1 MKPTWMLALAGMLC
15 TGALAAQDTP
25 GSPEPERPSKEVKF
39 KNTDADADGKITFDE
54 MKKVHH
60 AGLKAWREAG
70 ESLDDKKVAEA
81 QKWLDER
88 LFVFEFLVWDGND
101 DRELT
106 KEEYLKDPEEA
117 PEITRQDNL
126 DSEEVDF
133 DDLLRH
139 DSDKDG
145 KLSLAELTKSTQAKL
160 KQYVEI
166 AKGDNDKLE
175 KLLSIEHHMMA
186 AYTLL
191 NRDLDGD
198 SVLTREEV
206 KTYMEKVLNREEM
219 HELTKDA
226 MKKYGQFM
234 ADTMFTLYDKDGD
247 KALSWDELKNVK
259 NPPSEEEFK
268 KLDKNGDGKLTG
280 EEVAAALTDSE
291 SRDGEEDGGS
301 TPPKP
306 DESKPDGGK

>member
-15 TGALAAQDTP
+15 AGALHAQDTP
-25 GSPEPERPSKEVKF
+25 GSPESEGVSKEVKF
-39 KNTDADADGKITFDE
+39 KNTDGDADGKITYAE

-70 ESLDDKKVAEA
+70 ESLDEKKVAEA

-106 KEEYLKDPEEA
+106 KEEYLKDPSEA
-117 PEITRQDNL
+117 PEITRQDQL
-126 DSEEVDF
+126 DSEDVDF

-139 DSDKDG
+139 DGDKDG
-145 KLSLAELTKSTQAKL
+145 KLSLAELTAGTLAKL
-160 KQYVEI
+160 KQYTEI

-175 KLLSIEHHMMA
+175 NLLRIENHMMT
-186 AYTLL
+186 AYTML

-206 KTYMEKVLNREEM
+206 KSYMEKVLEGEKM
-219 HELTKDA
+219 YELSKEA

-247 KALSWDELKNVK
+247 KALSWDELKSVK
-259 NPPSEEEFK
+259 NPPTEEEFK

-280 EEVAAALTDSE
+280 EEVAAAMTSEESDS
-291 SRDGEEDGGS
+291 DGGGS
-301 TPPKP
+301 VPPPP
-306 DESKPDGGK
+306 DKKEAEGDKKN